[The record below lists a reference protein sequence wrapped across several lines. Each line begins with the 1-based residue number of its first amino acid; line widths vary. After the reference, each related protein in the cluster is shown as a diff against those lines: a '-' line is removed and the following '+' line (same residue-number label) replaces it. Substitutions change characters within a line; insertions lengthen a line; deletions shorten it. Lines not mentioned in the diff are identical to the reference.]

1 MANTIDILWRNLPK
15 YLDHLRGE
23 RRLAANTIESYAADI
38 KSFISFLEEP
48 ATLGDVLPLSKATI
62 RAYSAR
68 LGSSRHIKLESSL
81 PPKLAAS
88 SQERRLIGLKG
99 YLRFLYRRGVIR
111 DDLSRYID
119 LPRKPKHLPVHLS
132 RREMELVLDTATGD
146 DFLAV
151 RNLAII
157 EVIYATGCRVSEIA
171 GLDIN
176 TIDLPACSARVRGK
190 GSKERVVVF
199 GQFAQRALRR
209 WLSTRTGTAKHDEA
223 ALFVNKRGGR
233 LNVRSI
239 QRLVKHAG
247 LLAGLPAGITPHALR
262 HSFATHML
270 SGGADLRTIQ
280 ELLGHSSMS
289 TVQKY
294 THLDIEKIKQV
305 HSKTHPLGDG

>member
-1 MANTIDILWRNLPK
+1 MADTIDILWRNLPN

-23 RRLAANTIESYAADI
+23 RRLASNTIEGYAADV
-38 KSFISFLEEP
+38 KSFIAFLEEQ
-48 ATLGDVLPLSKATI
+48 AALGDTLPLSQATI
-62 RAYSAR
+62 RAYSTR
-68 LGSSRHIKLESSL
+68 LGSARHIKVQSTL
-81 PPKLAAS
+81 PIKLAAS

-99 YLRFLYRRGVIR
+99 YLKFLHRRGII
-111 DDLSRYID
+111 DEDLGRFID

-132 RREMELVLDTATGD
+132 RREMELILDTATGD

-157 EVIYATGCRVSEIA
+157 ETIYATGCRVSEIA

-176 TIDLPACSARVRGK
+176 SIDLSTCSARVRGK
-190 GSKERVVVF
+190 GSKDRIVVF
-199 GQFAQRALRR
+199 GQFARRALHR
-209 WLSTRTGTAKHDEA
+209 WLTTRAAKAKPDEA
-223 ALFVNKRGGR
+223 ALFVNKHGRR
-233 LNVRSI
+233 LNVRTI

-247 LLAGLPAGITPHALR
+247 LLAGLPVGITPHALR

-294 THLDIEKIKQV
+294 THLDIEKIKEV